1 MKNLTKRSV
10 SFVLVVVLCLSLLSG
25 VTLQANAA
33 NYVANW
39 GYRGVTATYL
49 SEQAQDFYEDNNTSY
64 ELLAQYAGS
73 SYQNQVPSSPLYGEL
88 QDLMVSNHDHITS
101 YDETRYQYCYTDCQ
115 GGNATGPISSFYS
128 GREIGPDWDGGDTW
142 NREHCWPR
150 SKCINQSKK
159 DDSADIMTLRPTS
172 KQENS
177 SRGNTAYGESGSFFD
192 PNDDSNGQYNVH
204 GDVARLVLYNYVR
217 WGNTSY
223 MWGSS
228 GVMES
233 QEVLFKWMEEDPVDT
248 WELGRNDAVESITG
262 TRNVFVD
269 YPELAYLMFNRA
281 IPSDMPTP
289 SGKGSENGY
298 KISVTV
304 NDADFGSVVVSGT
317 TITAT
322 PADGYMTAG
331 FTVVTGTAEVAQ
343 NGNVFRVNPTSDCTV
358 CINFAPRTSATVTYY
373 QDGATVATDTAWTGD
388 AVTVPQHSGSA
399 PEGYT
404 FRGWVTA
411 SLEETSNAPQ
421 SVLLPGTEYTV
432 IADTQL
438 YALYSRVDGTTGE
451 AAQLYVKHTGA
462 VTEGDYL
469 VVFLSSGNH
478 GAMKA
483 ELSSKNRLNYL
494 EITVSG
500 DTVTAPDAS
509 IVWHIAPASSGSWT
523 IYNAE
528 TGKYVAS
535 PTDTDGNY
543 IALVPSVTTQAT
555 WTPSTSNGTYEFTN
569 DYRAERGLE
578 NRLLRRNDTYGF
590 SCYRPATGAALTLYK
605 GQTGTTYYTTS
616 ITPPAQLESVVLKEQ
631 PAKLSYLEG
640 KDQLD
645 VTGGMLELTYD
656 DESTKEIPLTNA
668 MVTGFDNTQVGRQE
682 LTVSYGG
689 FTLTFTVEVKAKTLT
704 SIAVSSL
711 PEKLGYLQNKETLDV
726 TGGKVTLYYDNGTTA
741 EVELTENMVMGFD
754 NTVLGK
760 NTLTVTYA
768 GKTATFDV
776 QIEPKSLSSIS
787 LTNLPTKLTY
797 LEGKDTLDL
806 SGGKVTLYYND
817 GTEEEIDL
825 TENMVTGFD
834 NTRVGQQELTVT
846 LGEKTDSFHVQIQ
859 AKSLTSI
866 AVTTQPVKTQYR
878 QNRDELNVTGGKLT
892 LSYNNDTTDEIDLTL
907 AMVTGFENATVGTKT
922 LTVTYQGKTTTFTVE
937 VVEYSGPAVD
947 ENTLILPLDQLEG
960 AAFVWVDGVKVAV
973 ESYDNDGYIQLPN
986 AEGKVLTTF
995 TYNAESQD
1003 PHEVYPT
1010 GMKVWLLD
1018 YEEGYTA
1025 KYVPEL
1031 DNLLR
1036 YAGSSIRI
1044 TGKKGIR
1051 MITGLDKTLKA
1062 TLIKD
1067 GVEGYKLVEYGTVL
1081 GWQSLLESGEAL
1093 VLGKEYAKSN
1103 YAYKKGAADPIFFD
1117 DGKVVQFTNVLVGF
1131 NNDQCKDDIA
1141 MRPYLVLEDAEGNQI
1156 TVYGGIVYR
1165 SIGYIAYQN
1174 RTVFQ
1179 PKTNAYNFVWEIIHH
1194 VYGDQY
1200 DADFKG

>member
-73 SYQNQVPSSPLYGEL
+73 SYQDQVPSSPLYGEL

-115 GGNATGPISSFYS
+115 GGNVTGPISSFYS
-128 GREIGPDWDGGDTW
+128 GREIGPDWDGGSTW

-159 DDSADIMTLRPTS
+159 EDSADIMTLRPTS

-269 YPELAYLMFNRA
+269 YPELAYLMFNLE
-281 IPSDMPTP
+281 IPADMPTP
-289 SGKGSENGY
+289 SGKGTGPSY
-298 KISVTV
+298 QITATV
-304 NDADFGSVVVSGT
+304 NNDSYGSVILSGR
-317 TITAT
+317 TITAV
-322 PADGYMTAG
+322 PAENYLVSGYTLLSGNA
-331 FTVVTGTAEVAQ
+331 TVTQ
-343 NGNVFRVNPTSDCTV
+343 NGNVFTVVATSDCA
-358 CINFAPRTSATVTYY
+358 IRIDFAQKASVSVSYSQNGVT
-373 QDGATVATDTAWTGD
+373 ASSTTAWMGD
-388 AVTVPQHSGSA
+388 EITLPQHSGSA

-404 FRGWVTA
+404 FRGWLT
-411 SLEETSNAPQ
+411 SPLEETSNVPQ
-421 SVLLPGTEYTV
+421 TVLLPGSGYTLTSGQV
-432 IADTQL
+432 F
-438 YALYSRVDGTTGE
+438 YALYTRVDATGTGTADLFEKYSG
-451 AAQLYVKHTGA
+451 VI
-462 VTEGDYL
+462 TEGDYL
-469 VVFLSSGNH
+469 IVHAGA
-478 GAMKA
+478 AMKA
-483 ELSSKNRLNYL
+483 DIGNKNNRLDYI
-494 EITVSG
+494 EITVSD
-500 DTVTAPDAS
+500 DTVSSPDATV
-509 IVWHIAPASSGSWT
+509 IWHITPSGSSWT
-523 IYNAE
+523 AYNEAN
-528 TGKYVAS
+528 GVYVAS
-535 PTDTDGNY
+535 PSDNTGNY
-543 IALVPSVTTQAT
+543 IALSASAT
-555 WTPSTSNGTYEFTN
+555 RYTSWTITGSSTYEFANDARVADGLTN
-569 DYRAERGLE
+569 Y
-578 NRLLRRNDTYGF
+578 LLHRNDTYGF
-590 SCYRPATGAALTLYK
+590 ACYRTSTGGPLTLYK
-605 GQTGTTYYTTS
+605 GQSGTTYYTTS
-616 ITPPAQLESVVLKEQ
+616 VGPQAQLEGITLVEL
-631 PAKLSYLEG
+631 PTKLSYLEG
-640 KDQLD
+640 KDALD
-645 VTGGMLELTYD
+645 VTGGLVQLSYD
-656 DESTKEIPLTNA
+656 DGSSKEIPLTTA

-689 FTLTFTVEVKAKTLT
+689 FTARFTVEVLAKSLT
-704 SIAVSSL
+704 SIAVTTL
-711 PEKLGYLQNKETLDV
+711 PEKLNYLQNKETLDT
-726 TGGKVTLYYDNGTTA
+726 TGGKLTLYYNNDTTA
-741 EVELTENMVMGFD
+741 VVDLTADMVTGFD
-754 NTVLGK
+754 NSVLGK

-1179 PKTNAYNFVWEIIHH
+1179 PNTNAYNFVWEIIHH
-1194 VYGDQY
+1194 VYGNQY